1 MKRETEQILK
11 EFEVKTFGNVK
22 NIENAESKLRPGEKI
37 LYLSPTNAIITTVNI
52 RKQEKLPGISVLT
65 NQRFF
70 FVYKSLNIENT
81 EEFSLDTLNSINC
94 SGNGIT
100 GGHIQLHTN
109 TKSYDLLIT
118 YKKDIMEKIRN
129 TFTNAKLNLN
139 ISSTMN
145 ISIITTNDIPE
156 QIEKLSQLKNSGIL
170 TEDEFNSKKAE
181 LLARL

>member
-11 EFEVKTFGNVK
+11 EFEVKTF
-22 NIENAESKLRPGEKI
+22 
-37 LYLSPTNAIITTVNI
+37 
-52 RKQEKLPGISVLT
+52 
-65 NQRFF
+65 
-70 FVYKSLNIENT
+70 
-81 EEFSLDTLNSINC
+81 
-94 SGNGIT
+94 GNGIT